1 MGIDAILAGIV
12 AARLWG
18 WPGALAGAV
27 FGFFLLCDLGYFAAN
42 LLKIPHG
49 GWFPL
54 AMACLFSL
62 IVMTW
67 RRGRGVL
74 YKRLYKDAMP
84 VSLFIEKLGPST
96 QRVAG
101 TAVFMTGNLT
111 VVPNPLLHNIKHN
124 KVVHERAVLMN
135 VVIDDIPYVPDKG
148 RVEVERLGKGF
159 FQVRAHYGFLDDPDV
174 PRALELCRAHGLA
187 IDPMTTSFFL
197 GRETLV
203 ASIRPELGQVQE
215 RLFIALNTGA
225 VSATHYF
232 GLPADRVVELGT
244 QIEI

>member
-1 MGIDAILAGIV
+1 M
-12 AARLWG
+12 R
-18 WPGALAGAV
+18 
-27 FGFFLLCDLGYFAAN
+27 CR
-42 LLKIPHG
+42 
-49 GWFPL
+49 FP
-54 AMACLFSL
+54 C
-62 IVMTW
+62 
-67 RRGRGVL
+67 
-74 YKRLYKDAMP
+74 
-84 VSLFIEKLGPST
+84 FIEKLGPST